1 MWIVSARIGDF
12 GMAKRV
18 HQLSAAP
25 NASDAAENST
35 LPTRTNRSQV
45 WMTEGYACPEYVQT
59 KRGSDRTDVY
69 AMGTNSQ
76 KYSISWLLY
85 SKCTRALTF
94 ENLRQASLSSV
105 LLLANSPRARG
116 G

>member
-94 ENLRQASLSSV
+94 ENV
-105 LLLANSPRARG
+105 
-116 G
+116 